1 MLDIL
6 GVTFPFFALVGI
18 GYLAARTGALPV
30 ASVPG
35 LNIFVLYF
43 ALTAMLFKLAAE
55 TPIQQLVDPVVLV
68 VWMGASFAC
77 LALATATGRRRGRG
91 WLDAAFGGLIAVM
104 PNSGFMGIPLLI
116 ALLGAAATGPI
127 GATLLAD
134 GIVVQSVAIALS
146 HRGTAGG
153 GGVVA
158 QLTGALRR
166 VAANPLPW
174 ALVLG
179 ALFGM
184 TGLVLP
190 TPVDDVVTMLST
202 AASPVALFTI
212 GAVLARAA
220 ADSPPGRVRTGIVAW
235 GDVYWLAAV
244 KLLLQP
250 LGVWVLGRAAIAAGL
265 PLDPFAL
272 TVLVLIAALPAA
284 ANVSLLAERFG
295 ADNGRVARV
304 ILVSTVL
311 SFATF
316 TLVAALLV

>member
-6 GVTFPFFALVGI
+6 GVTSPFFALVGI
-18 GYLAARTGALPV
+18 GYLAARTGALPM

-43 ALTAMLFKLAAE
+43 ALTAMLFKLASE
-55 TPIQQLVDPVVLV
+55 TPIQQLVDPVVLA
-68 VWMGASFAC
+68 VWLGASFVC
-77 LALATATGRRRGRG
+77 LALATATARRGGRS
-91 WLDAAFGGLIAVM
+91 WLDSSFGGMVSVM
-104 PNSGFMGIPLLI
+104 SNSGFMGVPLLI
-116 ALLGAAATGPI
+116 ALLGAAVTGPI

-134 GIVVQSVAIALS
+134 GIVVQSAAIALS
-146 HRGTAGG
+146 HRGAARS
-153 GGVVA
+153 GGVLA
-158 QLTGALRR
+158 ELGGAMGR
-166 VAANPLPW
+166 VARNPLPW

-184 TGLVLP
+184 TGLHLP
-190 TPVDDVVTMLST
+190 GPVDDVVTMLST

-220 ADSPPGRVRTGIVAW
+220 ADSPPGRVRTGVVAW
-235 GDVYWLAAV
+235 GDVYWLATV
-244 KLLLQP
+244 KLLAHP
-250 LGVWVLGRAAIAAGL
+250 LAVWLLGLAAVAAGL

-272 TVLVLIAALPAA
+272 TVLVLVAALPAA

-311 SFATF
+311 SFVSF
-316 TLVAALLV
+316 TVAVALLT

>member
-18 GYLAARTGALPV
+18 GYLAARTGALPM

-35 LNIFVLYF
+35 LNVFVLYF
-43 ALTAMLFKLAAE
+43 ALTAMLFKLASE
-55 TPIQQLVDPVVLV
+55 TPVRQLVDPVVLT
-68 VWMGASFAC
+68 VWLGASFVC
-77 LALATATGRRRGRG
+77 LALAVATARRGGRS
-91 WLDAAFGGLIAVM
+91 WLDSSFGGMVSVM
-104 PNSGFMGIPLLI
+104 SNSGFMGVPLLI
-116 ALLGAAATGPI
+116 ALLGAGATGPI

-134 GIVVQSVAIALS
+134 GIVVQSAAIALS
-146 HRGTAGG
+146 HRGTRS
-153 GGVVA
+153 GGVLA
-158 QLTGALRR
+158 ELTGALRR

-174 ALVLG
+174 ALVVG

-184 TGLVLP
+184 TGLSLP
-190 TPVDDVVTMLST
+190 GPVGDVVTMLST

-220 ADSPPGRVRTGIVAW
+220 ADSPPGRVRTGVVAW
-235 GDVYWLAAV
+235 GDVYWLATV
-244 KLLLQP
+244 KLLAHP
-250 LGVWVLGRAAIAAGL
+250 LAVWLLGSSAVAAGL

-272 TVLVLIAALPAA
+272 TVLVLVAALPAA

-295 ADNGRVARV
+295 ADTGRVARV

-311 SFATF
+311 SFVTF
-316 TLVAALLV
+316 TVTVALLV